1 MTSKTLKILL
11 KTSIII
17 FLVSLTVMIVT
28 IIIRSGMDYTED
40 ITLENLLVKYG
51 SMVSFVSL
59 IAIIVFGVI
68 LKRRK

>member
-40 ITLENLLVKYG
+40 VTLENLLVKYG